1 MTTKAQRE
9 LGISSNMSDEKLRQL
24 FGGRS
29 LQDIIKIKPV
39 KGPSQ
44 SVNSWLQ
51 SKKKKKKKSK
61 KA

>member
-1 MTTKAQRE
+1 MTTKAQKA
-9 LGISSNMSDEKLRQL
+9 LGISSNMSDKKLRRL
-24 FGGRS
+24 LGMP
-29 LQDIIKIKPV
+29 LEDIPNIKPI

-44 SVNSWLQ
+44 SINSWLQ